1 MECGTETQEL
11 TKFYNDT
18 YTAHPGMWENWW
30 RDENVCQTLGEYPEP
45 KHLLDIGC
53 GNGHT
58 LERLRI
64 YYPGIHLYGLE
75 ISEVAIRL
83 AECGSSD
90 AEFYCGRFEEME
102 RPRKFDRIISLGVFE
117 HMKKPIR
124 AFEKVKEWLTDDGLF
139 YIEVPDNARKS
150 PQGWYTALVGTQ
162 IEWHLSDG
170 FWSKIITASGLNI
183 DKHIVDVKGTNLIW
197 VCSKGGEP
205 SPI

>member
-1 MECGTETQEL
+1 MECSAETQAL
-11 TKFYNDT
+11 KKFYNDT
-18 YTAHPGMWENWW
+18 YTSHPGMWENWW
-30 RDENVCQTLGEYPEP
+30 RDEYVCKVLSEFPEP

-64 YYPGIHLYGLE
+64 YYPNVHLYGLE

-83 AECGSSD
+83 AECGSTN

-102 RPRKFDRIISLGVFE
+102 MPRKFDRIISLGVFE

-139 YIEVPDNARKS
+139 YLEVPDNVFS
-150 PQGWYTALVGTQ
+150 GSEGWFVAHFGDQ
-162 IEWHLSDG
+162 IEWHLNKE
-170 FWSKIITASGLNI
+170 FWEKIIVASGFNI
-183 DKHIVDVKGTNLIW
+183 KKSIVNTRGSPNFIW
-197 VCSKGGEP
+197 ICS
-205 SPI
+205 I